1 VPRSRK
7 DTCITF
13 FAIQCDE
20 TKTTDLDQLAQLL
33 VFVRFV
39 GLSSIEEEMLFC
51 RLLETTTEADVFQ
64 VVATCF
70 DNSGMKWEKLVGIC
84 TDGALAMLRSRSGL
98 FARINQ
104 KRPNTFE
111 SHCSIH
117 RESQFSA
124 ADGLPSGYFP
134 SA

>member
-7 DTCITF
+7 DTRITF
-13 FAIQCDE
+13 FAIQGDE
-20 TKTTDLDQLAQLL
+20 TKTADLDQVAQLL

-39 GLSSIEEEMLFC
+39 GPSSIEEEMLFC
-51 RLLETTTEADVFQ
+51 RPPETTTEADVFQ
-64 VVATCF
+64 VVAICF
-70 DNSGMKWEKLVGIC
+70 DNSGMKWEKLVSIC
-84 TDGALAMLRSRSGL
+84 IDSALAMLGSRSGH

-104 KRPNTFE
+104 KSPNTFE

-117 RESQFSA
+117 REARFSS
-124 ADGLPSGYFP
+124 ADGLPPGCFP